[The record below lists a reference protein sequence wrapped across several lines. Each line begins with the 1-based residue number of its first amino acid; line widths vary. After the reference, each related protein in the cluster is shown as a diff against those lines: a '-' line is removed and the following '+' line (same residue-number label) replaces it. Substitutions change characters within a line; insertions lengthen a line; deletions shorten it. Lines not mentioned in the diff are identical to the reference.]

1 MSADIQS
8 LVASLQDA
16 LGIRIACGQ
25 ITLNMNDG
33 RIESVETKT
42 KQRVPKAKRDSDAH
56 AHDFYY
62 DMGFQVMRCRCGALQ
77 ELTKSAT

>member
-42 KQRVPKAKRDSDAH
+42 KQRVTTLRDHVH
-56 AHDFYY
+56 AWRY
-62 DMGFQVMRCRCGALQ
+62 DMNAGIQRCPCGADR
-77 ELTKSAT
+77 KI

>member
-1 MSADIQS
+1 MSTDIQS

-42 KQRVPKAKRDSDAH
+42 KSRIVNNSRQAGAPAH
-56 AHDFYY
+56 QHDFYY
-62 DMGFQVMRCRCGALQ
+62 DMATRSLVCSCGERRA
-77 ELTKSAT
+77 S